1 MKKFASIC
9 SAILIS
15 LSLIPTT
22 ACSNTNSSEPEE
34 STVTEV
40 VNVDSATA
48 QTEELLSAVWTT
60 TSTENVTNV
69 WTTTDTTAVSS
80 EVEWTKVSVQKD
92 FEDVTTSLAE
102 TAVAVTNTISKVS
115 EATVTSADTTSNVS
129 ETTATTTTP
138 ASTTAKTTEV
148 TSVASKTN
156 AAVVEDSLRVVLP
169 VENIQQL
176 PELPAGCEIT
186 STTIALNYELGITE
200 SKMDMVSYLP
210 MDKWPDENSVWS
222 SPWDV
227 FVGDPSLNYYGA
239 YSPVIKKTLEN
250 YFKKNKL
257 DKEYKVTDLSGSSV
271 SELYDAIDDGHP
283 VIVWATIKM
292 KASKP
297 GNSWYLEDGSKYTW
311 IAGEHCLVLI
321 GYDLEQDTVILSDP
335 YDSRGTVEYSTETFE
350 ARYEELFKQ
359 ALIIEKIEK

>member
-1 MKKFASIC
+1 MKKNYFVRIISIML
-9 SAILIS
+9 AL
-15 LSLIPTT
+15 LST
-22 ACSNTNSSEPEE
+22 ACTSTPVSDYSETVSPL
-34 STVTEV
+34 VTEV
-40 VNVDSATA
+40 TTTDTTIA
-48 QTEELLSAVWTT
+48 QTEELLSSIWTT
-60 TSTENVTNV
+60 KPTEEVTNV
-69 WTTTDTTAVSS
+69 WTTTATTAVSS
-80 EVEWTKVSVQKD
+80 EVSWSEITIQKNFD
-92 FEDVTTSLAE
+92 EVPTTASSKIETSEESVTTVKT
-102 TAVAVTNTISKVS
+102 TAKVS
-115 EATVTSADTTSNVS
+115 ESTNVTAETKITADT
-129 ETTATTTTP
+129 
-138 ASTTAKTTEV
+138 STT
-148 TSVASKTN
+148 VAETD
-156 AAVVEDSLRVVLP
+156 VVEDSLRVVLP

-250 YFKKNKL
+250 YFKKNNL

-271 SELYDAIDDGHP
+271 SELYDYIDDGHP
-283 VIVWATIKM
+283 IIVWATIKM

-321 GYDLEQDTVILSDP
+321 GYDLEKDTVILSDP

>member
-40 VNVDSATA
+40 VDVDSATA

-80 EVEWTKVSVQKD
+80 EVEWTEVSVQKD

-210 MDKWPDENSVWS
+210 MDKWPDENS
-222 SPWDV
+222 
-227 FVGDPSLNYYGA
+227 FL
-239 YSPVIKKTLEN
+239 
-250 YFKKNKL
+250 
-257 DKEYKVTDLSGSSV
+257 
-271 SELYDAIDDGHP
+271 
-283 VIVWATIKM
+283 
-292 KASKP
+292 
-297 GNSWYLEDGSKYTW
+297 
-311 IAGEHCLVLI
+311 
-321 GYDLEQDTVILSDP
+321 
-335 YDSRGTVEYSTETFE
+335 
-350 ARYEELFKQ
+350 
-359 ALIIEKIEK
+359 